1 MPKDQP
7 MMPVINP
14 PDGGDRDRKGTS
26 YKPTREQKGST
37 NSKISKT
44 ILDITQRLKEH
55 ETNKSEIEHRI
66 DEIGEILRLS
76 VDRFESKLRE
86 SLNEHFTNEDTRLKQ
101 TLETLKDIPKS
112 ASQDEI
118 NNVLAAAEGALGV
131 DQKYILTQPK
141 HGNVIEWVHDTLFK
155 EFYLRVGQSLTEH
168 SISGRT
174 PRITEVIGAGPN
186 EVEITL
192 DFLKQEEVSALMSKR
207 FWKGIT
213 FTVEMWNGDKDDT
226 IEIRNVQELGIS
238 HKAFLE
244 WRFRAGCD
252 IKIRAKAAWNGID
265 GSRRSSGWGDWVTFT
280 APSDLR
286 NMGVKACGVVW
297 EKRHRGENYTVMD
310 KSTKSVLYSGPK
322 PFFLVTD
329 RHKKN
334 VVVKG
339 SRGGN
344 GGSDDK
350 WEEMIK
356 VRPINESPEDIL
368 NDLRLFFT
376 DLGICKRSLTKIASL
391 THCKYYE

>member
-252 IKIRAKAAWNGID
+252 I
-265 GSRRSSGWGDWVTFT
+265 
-280 APSDLR
+280 
-286 NMGVKACGVVW
+286 
-297 EKRHRGENYTVMD
+297 
-310 KSTKSVLYSGPK
+310 
-322 PFFLVTD
+322 
-329 RHKKN
+329 
-334 VVVKG
+334 
-339 SRGGN
+339 
-344 GGSDDK
+344 
-350 WEEMIK
+350 
-356 VRPINESPEDIL
+356 
-368 NDLRLFFT
+368 
-376 DLGICKRSLTKIASL
+376 
-391 THCKYYE
+391 